1 MSWSNPSSSAVTSGK
16 RDGLAFLRRQES
28 ILQYAA
34 IILLATFMRAW
45 RLFDIPPGLAQDEVL
60 NADIA
65 ENILNGQHALFFR
78 EGFGHEPLF
87 HYIGA
92 IFQRLLGDNALAIRL
107 PSVLIGVVTV
117 ALVIALAQ
125 RWFDEQVA
133 LWAGLAVAVSWWGV
147 IFGRI
152 GIRAQLE
159 ALLLCCTALLWQRR
173 PFFAGIFLALAC
185 YTYSPAIVML
195 AWPFGVALH
204 NWVLRRF
211 DSSRKPSAMQRNGL
225 IVGSVAI
232 VFAAPLYIYLA
243 LNPDL
248 LERGGQL
255 SGGVTALFEGNWR
268 PLFDQ
273 SWQTL
278 TYFFRNGDPRW
289 TYNVPTVPLFD
300 PVNFLLFLAGISV
313 TIWQRSVRGV
323 VLLTWLGVGILPSML
338 TPDAPS
344 SIRMIGALPPTF
356 VLLAVGYDWTIRALT
371 SRSSIMWV
379 DQIFGL
385 FGILALVAST
395 AFNGFNVWA
404 NAPEVQTQKYQTVF
418 AAIAD
423 EIGESDALAVIS
435 EDYFE
440 PIDADSIRRELGYD
454 AETRWVQ
461 GGMAV
466 VLPNGHSADF
476 YVRDSADLNPLIS
489 PYLSLSEK
497 SHGFHFTTYALNG
510 FTTDN
515 FTPLSTT
522 FGDVLRLE
530 GVKVV
535 QTAADQ
541 PIVLLT
547 HWTIL
552 QTPPDDVRIF
562 THLLAE
568 DASEPLTQ
576 FDGFDGAAETL
587 KPNDQLLQLHLLK
600 RVDLPTDFTILIGLY
615 QLNSLQRLPINA
627 NDTTVAV
634 PQEQL
639 QFVMPK

>member
-1 MSWSNPSSSAVTSGK
+1 MLQHMAV
-16 RDGLAFLRRQES
+16 L
-28 ILQYAA
+28 
-34 IILLATFMRAW
+34 LLATFMRVW

-133 LWAGLAVAVSWWGV
+133 TWAGLAVAVSWWGV
-147 IFGRI
+147 IFSRI

-159 ALLLCCTALLWQRR
+159 ALLLCCTALFWQRR
-173 PFFAGIFLALAC
+173 PILAGLFLALAC
-185 YTYSPAIVML
+185 YTYTPAAVML
-195 AWPFGVALH
+195 GWPII
-204 NWVLRRF
+204 VLIISTRV
-211 DSSRKPSAMQRNGL
+211 RKRAMLVGL
-225 IVGSVAI
+225 AAI
-232 VFAAPLYIYLA
+232 LISAPLYIYLA
-243 LNPDL
+243 LNPEL

-255 SGGVTALFEGNWR
+255 SGSISALRDGNWQ

-300 PVNFLLFLAGISV
+300 PVNFLLFLVGIGV
-313 TIWQRSVRGV
+313 MLWRRTMRGLL
-323 VLLTWLGVGILPSML
+323 LLTWFAVGVLPSML

-356 VLLAVGYDWTIRALT
+356 LLLGIGYDRTIRALT
-371 SRSSIMWV
+371 SRSAIIWV

-404 NAPEVQTQKYQTVF
+404 NADEVQTQKYQTTF

-423 EIGESDALAVIS
+423 EIKTSDRIGVIS

-454 AETRWVQ
+454 AQTRWVQ
-461 GGMAV
+461 AGRAM
-466 VLPNGHSADF
+466 VLPEGEGADF
-476 YVRDSADLNPLIS
+476 YVRNSAEINPILT
-489 PYLSLSEK
+489 PYLSLQEEERSLD
-497 SHGFHFTTYALNG
+497 FTTYRLDG
-510 FTTDN
+510 FITDD
-515 FTPLSTT
+515 FAPIAAT
-522 FGDVLRLE
+522 FGAAIRLE
-530 GVKVV
+530 GVKAVR
-535 QTAADQ
+535 TSADQ
-541 PIVLLT
+541 PITLIT

-552 QTPPDDVRIF
+552 RTLPDDLRIF
-562 THLLAE
+562 VHLFE
-568 DASEPLTQ
+568 NVEPLTQ

-587 KPNDQLLQLHLLK
+587 HPNDHLLQLHQLP
-600 RVDLPTDFTILIGLY
+600 RIDLPDDFTIVIGVY
-615 QLNSLQRLPINA
+615 QLNSLQRFTV
-627 NDTTVAV
+627 DGTETTIIV
-634 PQEQL
+634 PEGQRL
-639 QFVMPK
+639 LIAPS